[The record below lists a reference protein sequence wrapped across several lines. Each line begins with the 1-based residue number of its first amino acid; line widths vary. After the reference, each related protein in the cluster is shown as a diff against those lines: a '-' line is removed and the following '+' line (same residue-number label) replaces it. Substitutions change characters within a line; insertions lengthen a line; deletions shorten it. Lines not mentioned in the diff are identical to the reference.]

1 MDAVPYVPAPV
12 QTATHLSSLDD
23 LVLQK
28 SQCGIFATADKR
40 TLATDGHAEH
50 PNKDM
55 ALAFHRR
62 GEGCNAHQSDMADE
76 KAGTP
81 LKSLRPS

>member
-23 LVLQK
+23 LVLQR

-55 ALAFHRR
+55 ALAFHR
-62 GEGCNAHQSDMADE
+62 E
-76 KAGTP
+76 KAVMLISPTWLMRRLGH
-81 LKSLRPS
+81 L